1 MTSNKH
7 LYRYLTEKIKKS
19 GKLQFSEFMN
29 ETLYNLD
36 LGYYTNKENIFGK
49 EGDFVTTPVI
59 SSLFGECLSEEFIN
73 ISHSL
78 KEASILEFG
87 GGDASLLISML
98 KKLQKQNCLPGKYI
112 IVEISPRLI
121 ELQKK
126 NIKKEIPELLN
137 LVEWRNNLDEVS
149 IDGLIIANEFFDSL
163 PTERFKYDGN
173 NFLMSYITE
182 SDDNLKEVWGKIT
195 DEQNKELEIAIG
207 ERNKSFPKD
216 YISELNMEYKKWV
229 QRINKSINNGVI
241 MIIDYGYNRQ
251 EYFLDDRMEGTL
263 VCIHN
268 HQSHFDPLINI
279 GRQDISSFVNF
290 SHLSNLAVKNDFLV
304 DGYLSQS
311 SSLLNLGILEIY
323 ENKEYESD
331 QKVMELN
338 KLKNILLPNTMGEIF
353 KILVLKKNINKK
365 LLSTKEFNYTHKL

>member
-7 LYRYLTEKIKKS
+7 LYRYLTEKIKKF

-36 LGYYTNKENIFGK
+36 LGYYTNKEKIFGK

-98 KKLQKQNCLPGKYI
+98 KKLQKQNCLPSKYI

-173 NFLMSYITE
+173 NFVMSYITE
-182 SDDNLKEVWGKIT
+182 SDDNLKEVWDKIT

-241 MIIDYGYNRQ
+241 MIIDYGYNSQ

-365 LLSTKEFNYTHKL
+365 LLSTKEFNYAHKL

>member
-7 LYRYLTEKIKKS
+7 LYRYLIDKIKKS
-19 GKLQFSEFMN
+19 GKLQFSDFMN
-29 ETLYNLD
+29 EVLYNVD
-36 LGYYTNKENIFGK
+36 FGYYTNKEKIFDR
-49 EGDFVTTPVI
+49 EGDFVTTPII

-73 ISHSL
+73 ITHSL
-78 KEASILEFG
+78 KEPSILEFG

-98 KKLQKQNCLPGKYI
+98 KKLKKQNCLPSKYI
-112 IVEISPRLI
+112 IIEISPRLI

-126 NIKKEIPELLN
+126 NIKIEIPELLN
-137 LVEWRNNLDEVS
+137 LIEWKRNLDEIS

-173 NFLMSYITE
+173 NFVMSYIAE
-182 SDDNLKEVWGKIT
+182 SDDNLKEVWDKIT
-195 DEQNKELEIAIG
+195 DEQNKELKIAIG
-207 ERNKSFPKD
+207 KREKIFLKN
-216 YISELNMEYKKWV
+216 YVSELNMEYKKWI
-229 QRINKSINNGVI
+229 QNINKSINNGVV
-241 MIIDYGYNRQ
+241 MIIDYGYNGQ

-268 HQSHFDPLINI
+268 HQSHFDPLINV
-279 GRQDISSFVNF
+279 GKQDISSFVNF
-290 SHLSNLAVKNDFLV
+290 SHLSNLATKNDFLV

-323 ENKEYESD
+323 ENKEYKSD
-331 QKVMELN
+331 QKVIELN

-353 KILVLKKNINKK
+353 KVLVLKKNINKN
-365 LLSTKEFNYTHKL
+365 LLSTKEFNHTYKL

>member
-36 LGYYTNKENIFGK
+36 LGYYTNKEKIFGK

-78 KEASILEFG
+78 KEPSILEFG

-112 IVEISPRLI
+112 IVEISSRLI

-182 SDDNLKEVWGKIT
+182 SDDNLKEVWDKIT

-207 ERNKSFPKD
+207 ERNKVFPKN
-216 YISELNMEYKKWV
+216 YVSELNMEYKKWV

-241 MIIDYGYNRQ
+241 MIIDYGYNSQ

>member
-98 KKLQKQNCLPGKYI
+98 KKLQKQNCLPSKYI

-173 NFLMSYITE
+173 NFVMSYITE
-182 SDDNLKEVWGKIT
+182 SDDNLKEVWDKIT

-207 ERNKSFPKD
+207 ERNKAFPKN
-216 YISELNMEYKKWV
+216 YVSELNMEYKKWV

>member
-7 LYRYLTEKIKKS
+7 LYRYLIDKIKKS
-19 GKLQFSEFMN
+19 GKLQFSDFMN
-29 ETLYNLD
+29 EVLYNVD
-36 LGYYTNKENIFGK
+36 FGYYTNKEKIFDR
-49 EGDFVTTPVI
+49 EGDFVTTPII

-73 ISHSL
+73 ITHSL
-78 KEASILEFG
+78 EEPSILEFG

-98 KKLQKQNCLPGKYI
+98 KKLKKQNCLPSKYI
-112 IVEISPRLI
+112 IIEISPRLI

-126 NIKKEIPELLN
+126 NIKKEIPELFN
-137 LVEWRNNLDEVS
+137 LIEWKRNLDEIS

-173 NFLMSYITE
+173 NFVMSYIAE
-182 SDDNLKEVWGKIT
+182 SDDNLKEVWDKIT
-195 DEQNKELEIAIG
+195 NEQNKELKIAIG
-207 ERNKSFPKD
+207 KREKVFLKN
-216 YISELNMEYKKWV
+216 YVSELNMEYKKWI
-229 QRINKSINNGVI
+229 QNINKSINNGVV
-241 MIIDYGYNRQ
+241 MIIDYGYNGQ

-268 HQSHFDPLINI
+268 HQSHFDPLINV

-290 SHLSNLAVKNDFLV
+290 SHLSNLATKNDFLV

-323 ENKEYESD
+323 ENKEYKSD
-331 QKVMELN
+331 QKVIELN

-353 KILVLKKNINKK
+353 KVLVLKKNINKN
-365 LLSTKEFNYTHKL
+365 LLSTKEFNHTYKL

>member
-36 LGYYTNKENIFGK
+36 LGYYTNKEKIFGK

-78 KEASILEFG
+78 KEPSILEFG

-241 MIIDYGYNRQ
+241 MIIDYGYNSQ

-323 ENKEYESD
+323 ENKEYESN

>member
-36 LGYYTNKENIFGK
+36 LGYYTNKEKILGR

-78 KEASILEFG
+78 KEPSILEFG

-98 KKLQKQNCLPGKYI
+98 KKLQKQNCLPSKYI

-182 SDDNLKEVWGKIT
+182 SDDNLKEVWDKIT

-207 ERNKSFPKD
+207 ERNKVFPKN
-216 YISELNMEYKKWV
+216 YVSELNMEYKKWV

-241 MIIDYGYNRQ
+241 MIIDYGYNSQ

>member
-29 ETLYNLD
+29 ETLYNVD
-36 LGYYTNKENIFGK
+36 LGYYTNKEKIFGR
-49 EGDFVTTPVI
+49 EGDFVTTPII

-78 KEASILEFG
+78 KEPSILEFG

-98 KKLQKQNCLPGKYI
+98 KKLQKQNCLPSKYI

-173 NFLMSYITE
+173 NFVMSYITE
-182 SDDNLKEVWGKIT
+182 SDDNLKEVWDKIT

-207 ERNKSFPKD
+207 ERNKVFPKN
-216 YISELNMEYKKWV
+216 YVSELNMEYKKWV

-241 MIIDYGYNRQ
+241 MIIDYGYNSQ

>member
-36 LGYYTNKENIFGK
+36 LGYYTNKEKIFGK

-98 KKLQKQNCLPGKYI
+98 KKLQKQNCLPSKYI

-173 NFLMSYITE
+173 NFVMSYITE
-182 SDDNLKEVWGKIT
+182 SDDNLKEVWDKIT

-241 MIIDYGYNRQ
+241 MINDYGYNSQ

-365 LLSTKEFNYTHKL
+365 LLSTKEFNYTHNL

>member
-1 MTSNKH
+1 
-7 LYRYLTEKIKKS
+7 
-19 GKLQFSEFMN
+19 
-29 ETLYNLD
+29 
-36 LGYYTNKENIFGK
+36 
-49 EGDFVTTPVI
+49 
-59 SSLFGECLSEEFIN
+59 
-73 ISHSL
+73 
-78 KEASILEFG
+78 
-87 GGDASLLISML
+87 ML
-98 KKLQKQNCLPGKYI
+98 KKLKKQNCLPSKYI
-112 IVEISPRLI
+112 IIEISPRLI

-137 LVEWRNNLDEVS
+137 LIEWKRNLDEIS

-173 NFLMSYITE
+173 NFVMSYIAE
-182 SDDNLKEVWGKIT
+182 SDDNLKEVWDKIT
-195 DEQNKELEIAIG
+195 DEQNKELKIAIG
-207 ERNKSFPKD
+207 KREKIFLKN
-216 YISELNMEYKKWV
+216 YVSELNMEYKKWI
-229 QRINKSINNGVI
+229 QNINKSINNGVV
-241 MIIDYGYNRQ
+241 MIIDYGYNGQ

-323 ENKEYESD
+323 ENKEYKSD
-331 QKVMELN
+331 QKVIELN

-353 KILVLKKNINKK
+353 KVLVLKKNINKN
-365 LLSTKEFNYTHKL
+365 LLSTKEFNHTYKL

>member
-1 MTSNKH
+1 MNSNKH

-29 ETLYNLD
+29 ETLYNVD
-36 LGYYTNKENIFGK
+36 LGYYTNKEKIFGR
-49 EGDFVTTPVI
+49 EGDFVTTPII

-78 KEASILEFG
+78 KEPSILEFG

-182 SDDNLKEVWGKIT
+182 SDDNLKEVWDKIT

-207 ERNKSFPKD
+207 ERNKVFPKN
-216 YISELNMEYKKWV
+216 YVSELNMEYKKWV

-241 MIIDYGYNRQ
+241 MIIDYGYNSQ

-365 LLSTKEFNYTHKL
+365 LLSTKEFNYTHNL